1 MQSRWPRFGP
11 KDLKL
16 VFKTRQVLHQQQP
29 LEQLPFLSDQQS
41 RNMATKSGI
50 LKATKVFDIQL
61 DLPMISISRNEKVFI
76 LHLTEAHVTSRT
88 HEAGAAACPTA
99 RIYVSEI
106 RAASNRAS
114 ELQLTQFKLS
124 ANNWSFIPPVDS
136 KNIEKATMK
145 NTLSGQPCGMPPS
158 LVQAF
163 PIPAASLK
171 HGLTFA

>member
-1 MQSRWPRFGP
+1 MQSRWPRLGP

-50 LKATKVFDIQL
+50 LTV
-61 DLPMISISRNEKVFI
+61 PMISISRNEKVFI

-124 ANNWSFIPPVDS
+124 GNNWSFIPPVDS
-136 KNIEKATMK
+136 KN
-145 NTLSGQPCGMPPS
+145 
-158 LVQAF
+158 
-163 PIPAASLK
+163 LK
-171 HGLTFA
+171 KQQ